1 MVGVDV
7 PDKVAGLLIQKEL
20 AAFSEVLKN
29 PKKPLIAIVGGA
41 KISDKIKL
49 IGNLIDKANGIIIC
63 GGMAYTFLKVCHGME
78 IGNSLFDKA
87 GADIVQGL
95 LDKAKSRFA

>member
-1 MVGVDV
+1 
-7 PDKVAGLLIQKEL
+7 
-20 AAFSEVLKN
+20 VLKN

-63 GGMAYTFLKVCHGME
+63 GGPTH
-78 IGNSLFDKA
+78 S
-87 GADIVQGL
+87 
-95 LDKAKSRFA
+95 